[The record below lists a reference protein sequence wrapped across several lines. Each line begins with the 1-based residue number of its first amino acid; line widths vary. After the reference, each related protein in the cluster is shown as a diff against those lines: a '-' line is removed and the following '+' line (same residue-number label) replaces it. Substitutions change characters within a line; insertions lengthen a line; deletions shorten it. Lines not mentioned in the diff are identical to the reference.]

1 MAKCSVCGKPA
12 TTQITI
18 TENGQR
24 RQLMLCDEH
33 HMEFMARHQRSLSP
47 LESLFHGGL
56 FDRLFDEAWSPFES
70 SETDWQRPGRSV
82 TGRTAAPGSAGTAGS
97 ADEAG
102 SGNARPRRRR
112 RAREAVDLQTFLSES
127 GLDRLQAAAQKA
139 AEFGKNEV
147 DTEHL
152 LLALADN
159 NVVEEI
165 LREFK
170 LDAAEIKRSVEQDAP
185 RGTRSSE
192 NDEGRQIG
200 VSPRAKSALENALVA
215 SRELDHSYVGPEHIL
230 IGLVEE
236 EDGFAGELLRKLG
249 LTSQAL
255 RQKTVK
261 VVGQGAEGGS
271 VEGRSTTPTLDKYA
285 RDLSELARRGKLDP
299 VIGRDKE
306 IETTI
311 EVLARR
317 RKNNPVLIGE
327 PGVGKTAIVEGLAQR
342 IVQDQIPEVLRGK
355 RVVEL
360 NINSVVAG
368 AKYRGEFEERVKQVL
383 DEIVANQ
390 DRLIIFI
397 DELHTIVGAG
407 QGGGEGGLD
416 IGNVFKPALAR
427 GELHLIGATTL
438 NEYQKYIERDSALER
453 RFQPVTVP
461 EPSVEDTIDILR
473 GLRDR
478 LEAHHK
484 VKITEEAITAAAKLS
499 DRYIAARFLPDKAI
513 DLLDQAAAR
522 VRISSNSRP
531 QTLHDIEAAI
541 RRLRQEQDSAS
552 ASKQFDK
559 AKELEEKIRAEE
571 ARLKESTEAWKKERG
586 TISQEVT
593 AEDIAQIVSSLTGVP
608 VSELTAEDREKL
620 LRLEDRLRERVVGQ
634 DEAVNVVAKAVRL
647 SRAGL
652 TEAGKPIAAFLFL
665 GPTGVG
671 KTELAKALAAAVFGD
686 ENALVRID
694 MSEYSER
701 HTVARLVGAPP
712 GYVGYEEGGQLTER
726 VRRRPYSVVLLDEIE
741 KAHAEVHNILL
752 QLFDEGRLTDG
763 KGRLVDFTNTVII
776 ATSNIGSQMIQ
787 DNMKAD
793 SKQLDYPALRGRLME
808 ILRHHFRP
816 EFLNRVDE
824 VVVFRSLGK
833 EQIRRI
839 VDLQLARVQRT
850 AAAQNL
856 ELTFDD
862 SLRDHLAAVGYDPE
876 FGARMLKRKIRLD
889 VESELADALLRG
901 DVRAGD
907 QVLMTYDASM
917 NAVHVQKQPPDARAA
932 GEAAKE
938 PVHA

>member
-1 MAKCSVCGKPA
+1 
-12 TTQITI
+12 
-18 TENGQR
+18 
-24 RQLMLCDEH
+24 
-33 HMEFMARHQRSLSP
+33 
-47 LESLFHGGL
+47 
-56 FDRLFDEAWSPFES
+56 
-70 SETDWQRPGRSV
+70 
-82 TGRTAAPGSAGTAGS
+82 
-97 ADEAG
+97 
-102 SGNARPRRRR
+102 
-112 RAREAVDLQTFLSES
+112 
-127 GLDRLQAAAQKA
+127 LQAAAQKA
-139 AEFGKNEV
+139 VEFGKNEV

-159 NVVEEI
+159 NVVNEI

-170 LDAAEIKRSVEQDAP
+170 LDADDIKRTIERDAP
-185 RGTRSSE
+185 RGSAKSDGEEAR
-192 NDEGRQIG
+192 IG

-249 LTSQAL
+249 LTSQSL
-255 RQKTVK
+255 RQKAVK
-261 VVGQGAEGGS
+261 VVGQGAEDGS
-271 VEGRSTTPTLDKYA
+271 VEGRSSTPTLDKYA
-285 RDLSELARRGKLDP
+285 RDLSQLAKRGKLDP

-342 IVQDQIPEVLRGK
+342 IAQDEIPEVLRGK
-355 RVVEL
+355 RVLEL

-438 NEYQKYIERDSALER
+438 NEYQKYIEKDSALER
-453 RFQPVTVP
+453 RFQPVMVP

-531 QTLHDIEAAI
+531 QALHGIEGSI

-552 ASKQFDK
+552 AAKQFDK
-559 AKELEEKIRAEE
+559 AKQLQEKITAEQ
-571 ARLKESTEAWKKERG
+571 ARLNESTEAWKKERG
-586 TISQEVT
+586 TSSQEVT

-620 LRLEDRLRERVVGQ
+620 LRLEDRLKERVVGQ
-634 DEAVNVVAKAVRL
+634 DEAVTAVSKAVRL

-652 TEAGKPIAAFLFL
+652 TEAGKPIASFLFL

-726 VRRRPYSVVLLDEIE
+726 VRRHPYSVVLLDEIE
-741 KAHAEVHNILL
+741 KAHSEVHNILL

-793 SKQLDYPALRGRLME
+793 SKQLDYPALRDRLME
-808 ILRHHFRP
+808 ILRHHFKP

-824 VVVFRSLGK
+824 VVVFHALGK

-839 VDLQLARVQRT
+839 VDLQLQRVQRT
-850 AAAQNL
+850 AAAQNI
-856 ELTFDD
+856 ELSFDD
-862 SLRDHLAAVGYDPE
+862 ALRDHLATVGYDPE
-876 FGARMLKRKIRLD
+876 FGARMLKRKIRLE
-889 VESELADALLRG
+889 VESELADSLLRG
-901 DVRAGD
+901 DVRSGD
-907 QVLMTYDASM
+907 
-917 NAVHVQKQPPDARAA
+917 AVEIGWDA
-932 GEAAKE
+932 GEKAVRVKKLAAEESTTAEETRKTAE
-938 PVHA
+938 ASA